1 MTLLVHVSSLVFFS
15 LTLALSDLAV
25 LTFCCNQQITVGEYR
40 TALFIRESLLG
51 KYHEQTGRT
60 YFWIGKSLVK
70 LDEFS
75 EALVAFSRALR
86 ILERVVRQQH
96 KYYKWTVLA
105 IDNCIEQ
112 MNEAGIPT
120 DGYKERLYASIKY
133 EREGDTF
140 RKQGKMAEAIAKYRD
155 AISKCATSQRSES
168 PSCVLAYLTRTNFLF
183 FQAM

>member
-1 MTLLVHVSSLVFFS
+1 MIYLYRLH
-15 LTLALSDLAV
+15 D
-25 LTFCCNQQITVGEYR
+25 TVQEYR

-86 ILERVVRQQH
+86 IFERVVRKQH
-96 KYYKWTVLA
+96 KYYKWTVSA
-105 IDNCIEQ
+105 IDDCIAKKDDPDFKAE
-112 MNEAGIPT
+112 
-120 DGYKERLYASIKY
+120 GYKGRLYASIQF
-133 EREGDTF
+133 ERDGDEF

-155 AISKCATSQRSES
+155 AIGKFGYCE
-168 PSCVLAYLTRTNFLF
+168 
-183 FQAM
+183 